1 MKLQHFF
8 LVYLYLAIPMVH
20 AESASHSSKPAL
32 TVSITQPKMERFT
45 ATLTANGNIAA
56 WQEAIIGTE
65 VNGLRLQEV
74 LVNVGDT
81 VKAGQVLASFATDT
95 VTAEI
100 AQSKAAV
107 AEAEANA
114 KEAELNAQRAAEVRD
129 SGALSAQ
136 KIDQYLSARKTAQ
149 AKLQAQRAAL
159 KIQELRLDKTQVRA
173 PDAGVISSRS
183 ATLGAVLPNGQ
194 ELFRL
199 LRQNRL
205 EWRAEVPAS
214 ELVKIRLGGVV
225 KIGLQDGSV
234 LQGKVRN
241 IAPTV
246 NADTRL
252 GLAYVDIPSSSAV
265 KAGMFMTGEFQQ
277 GEYQALTIPQQ
288 ALVARDGFN
297 YIFRVDAEKHVIQEK
312 VQVGKHHAQ
321 RVEIQSQLS
330 PKDSVVVSGA
340 GFLNNG
346 DLITIAPVSTSSQ

>member
-1 MKLQHFF
+1 MNLQRLF
-8 LVYLYLAIPMVH
+8 LVYVSLAVPVVH
-20 AESASHSSKPAL
+20 ADNISPPSKPAL
-32 TVSITQPKMERFT
+32 TVSIAQPKLERFT
-45 ATLTANGNIAA
+45 ATFSANGNIAA

-74 LVNVGDT
+74 LVNVGDS
-81 VKAGQVLASFATDT
+81 VKAGQVLATFATDT
-95 VTAEI
+95 VSAEI
-100 AQSKAAV
+100 EQIKAAV

-114 KEAELNAQRAAEVRD
+114 KEAELNAQRAAEVSD

-173 PDAGVISSRS
+173 PDAGVISARS

-214 ELVKIRLGGVV
+214 ELVKIHLGGTV
-225 KIGLQDGSV
+225 KIVLQDGST
-234 LQGKVRN
+234 LHGKVRS

-252 GLAYVDIPSSSAV
+252 GLVYVDIPSSPAV
-265 KAGMFMTGEFQQ
+265 KAGMFMSGEFLQ

-297 YIFRVDAEKHVIQEK
+297 YIFRVDAEHRVSQEK
-312 VQVGKHHAQ
+312 VQVGRHHTQ

-330 PKDSVVVSGA
+330 PTDSVVVSGA

-346 DLITIAPVSTSSQ
+346 DLINIAPASTPSQ